1 MAGQA
6 ACRAPRRP
14 AASVTRAG
22 ADLGGHRQRVSPT
35 FRSLRVR
42 SYRLYASGQLL
53 ANTGVWMQRVAQDWL
68 VLELTNGSPTALGIT
83 VGLQFL
89 PMLLFSVWG
98 GGLADRF
105 RRRQM
110 LLITNVMMAVLALT
124 LGLLVVSDVVT
135 VPLVML
141 LAFAVGSVAAFD
153 NPARQAFVSEMV
165 DVDDLPNAVAL
176 NTASFNLG
184 RVFGPAAAGLLIAA
198 VGSGWVFI
206 VNALGYVAVFF
217 ALSRIRPDD

>member
-1 MAGQA
+1 M
-6 ACRAPRRP
+6 
-14 AASVTRAG
+14 
-22 ADLGGHRQRVSPT
+22 SPT

-42 SYRLYASGQLL
+42 NYRLYATGQLL

-68 VLELTNGSPTALGIT
+68 VLELTDGSPTALGIT

-89 PMLLFSVWG
+89 PMLLFSLWG

-105 RRRQM
+105 RRRR
-110 LLITNVMMAVLALT
+110 LLLVTGRCSAGLALV
-124 LGLLVVSDVVT
+124 LGVLVLTGLVT
-135 VPLVML
+135 VTLVMVM
-141 LAFAVGSVAAFD
+141 AFLVGSVAAID
-153 NPARQAFVSEMV
+153 GPARQAFVSEMV

-184 RVFGPAAAGLLIAA
+184 RVFGPAVAGLLIAA

-206 VNALGYVAVFF
+206 LNTAGYVAVVV
-217 ALSRIRPDD
+217 ALRGSATPTCAPEPVPARRRR